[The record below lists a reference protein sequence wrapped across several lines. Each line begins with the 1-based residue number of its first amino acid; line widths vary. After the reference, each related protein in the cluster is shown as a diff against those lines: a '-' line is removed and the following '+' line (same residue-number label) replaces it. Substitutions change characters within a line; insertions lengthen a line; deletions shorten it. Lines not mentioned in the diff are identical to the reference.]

1 MKKSLLLAA
10 AVLVAASA
18 LQAKTA
24 EELRIYLNPGH
35 GSFTSEDRPMNTIA
49 HPTTTSLKDTLGF
62 YEGRGTLPRSLYI
75 GHSLQQMGV
84 KKENIV
90 FSRTANGPWP
100 HTEEEKI
107 KYNRSLAEICEE
119 VEAGNFDMFVA
130 SHSDGNNNTLVNY
143 STYLYRGTDASDYV
157 SGSKAMAETNF
168 PYHFMDEVEPLSR
181 TTAYIRGDISF
192 YGSSSTAT
200 RSNGKSYTGY
210 LGVLK
215 HGTPGYLLE
224 GFFHSYPPARHR
236 ALNFDYDR
244 HEGLREA
251 RGIGA
256 YFGLPTL
263 KTGAI
268 LGTVKDAVE
277 VMNHSLYTYRA
288 GTDDQFVPLNGA
300 TVKLM
305 KDGNEVATYTTDQE
319 WNGVFSFFD
328 VAPGTYQLVASHPG
342 HATSSPV
349 DITVKANETS
359 YARMHL
365 DVTSLEEY
373 TFTQD
378 AGTTYAA
385 IEGTVMQTLQQ
396 EDNTIVLSHSG
407 KDAHLYVVD
416 NKTKQATAIST
427 EGIYKNETNPGFYN
441 QIGSIALTSDGKLV
455 GVSCVRNSFD
465 DDYVLSGY
473 ERGTMYGYIW
483 DTLDATPHQFF
494 TTQKTGNWYNADM
507 GLAVAV
513 KGSSTSCTVTVPAIT
528 SGDSKNIRF
537 TNVTVVNGTV
547 TKSWNVNA
555 ATTLTGAKMGKYA
568 DGVRFKLAV
577 SPINE
582 GCYVLG
588 SSNGQV
594 VEFPMGSNDNDVPSS
609 YIYLPTTHGVN
620 GAGLSFV
627 NLLGFNVMVAPY
639 GKTSGIKLLDVTK
652 GLNSAKLVKTTNTD
666 VPASSAVATASYNG
680 AGAWVDGMVVNAYLT
695 GDNSIVRFTTDT
707 NIPDPDPD
715 PEPEPSEVLKGIYAY
730 NLNVTNSEEDDAYN
744 FSFVAN
750 NNAREAFL
758 TFYDAATGTE
768 VGSKQLKGIVEG
780 SNTVTVANEE
790 LPGNPGQE
798 LTWAITLKGFPIT
811 EFKRLNDLAQWTY
824 TRVATAVD
832 NNPQSAHFGNIYVND
847 RLATGSTSNGL
858 YIYTPDWIRVNST
871 VISKRSDDLVF
882 RNNLRMGVGGNGNV
896 YVSDWGDP
904 TSGVFVLDPANYSNG
919 FQAFFRN
926 ADGFLNRASNGL
938 LTNAAGVS
946 VASSTP
952 SVWVQ
957 GSGVDTK
964 MYVYN
969 EDMGKNVHRYDIG
982 EAQYWNQ
989 APSFTYNIGTYEA
1002 NGNGNV
1008 VADDEGNI
1016 WVAQT
1021 RFNGQNDTIVP
1032 SLVYVDKN
1040 GNVKYNSGNDYE
1052 IIPGS
1057 GGSGFAV
1064 NKDKTKLVLNTSD
1077 GKLNVYNIVWDA
1089 NKPTLSLSK
1098 VYEYGA
1104 DICYVESNSIKSVY
1118 QMAFDYG
1125 GNLIVAGKKVGIY
1138 AMPSDVNESTT
1149 PAKKSLTVVK
1159 HGRAGERGDVNL
1171 DGDVDITDI
1180 NIIVK
1185 ILLGQDNASNYGG
1198 RADVNADTS
1207 VDVTDIN
1214 AIVQI
1219 LLND

>member
-10 AVLVAASA
+10 AALVAASA

-35 GSFTSEDRPMNTIA
+35 GSFTSNDRPMNTIA

-75 GHSLQQMGV
+75 GHTLQEMGV

-90 FSRTANGPWP
+90 FSRTKNGPWP
-100 HTEEEKI
+100 TNSESST
-107 KYNRSLAEICEE
+107 KYNRGLSEICEE

-130 SHSDGNNNTLVNY
+130 SHSDGSNDKTANY
-143 STYLYRGTDASDYV
+143 STYLYRGTDASDYA
-157 SGSKAMAETNF
+157 SGSKAMAQANH
-168 PYHFMDEVEPLSR
+168 PYHLATGIENYSR
-181 TTAYIRGDISF
+181 TASNIRGDISF

-359 YARMHL
+359 YAKMHL

-441 QIGSIALTSDGKLV
+441 QIGSIALTQDGKLV
-455 GVSCVRNSFD
+455 SVSSVRNSSD
-465 DDYVLSGY
+465 DSQVDVADGY
-473 ERGTMYGYIW
+473 ERGTLYSYIW
-483 DTLDATPHQFF
+483 DSLDATPRQFF
-494 TTQKTGNWYNADM
+494 TTQHSGNYYNADM
-507 GLAVAV
+507 GYAVAV
-513 KGSSTSCTVTVPAIT
+513 NGSSTLCTVAIT
-528 SGDSKNIRF
+528 AVTSSSSRAIRF
-537 TNVTVVNGTV
+537 TNVTVANGTV
-547 TKSWNVNA
+547 TKTWHANTNA
-555 ATTLTGAKMGKYA
+555 EFSGTTMGDVAAGARLA
-568 DGVRFKLAV
+568 LAV
-577 SPINE
+577 SPNNSKNYI
-582 GCYVLG
+582 LG
-588 SSNGQV
+588 SSNGKV
-594 VEFPMGSNDNDVPSS
+594 AEFEMPTVAAGVPTA
-609 YIYLPTTHGVN
+609 YTYLPTTHGVN

-627 NLLGFNVMVAPY
+627 NLSGFHVMVAPY
-639 GKTSGIKLLDVTK
+639 GKTSGIKLLDVSD
-652 GLNSAKLVKTTNTD
+652 GLNNAKLVKTTNTD

-730 NLNVTNSEEDDAYN
+730 NLNVTNSDEDDAYN

-780 SNTVTVANEE
+780 CNTVTVANEE

-811 EFKRLNDLAQWTY
+811 EFKRLNSDTNWSY
-824 TRVATAVD
+824 TNASVAVD
-832 NNPQSAHFGNIYVND
+832 NLPESPHFGNIYVD
-847 RLATGSTSNGL
+847 EWTTQRLSDKNGL
-858 YIYTPDWIRVNST
+858 YIYNPDWTRVNST
-871 VISKRSDDLVF
+871 AINKRSDGYEF
-882 RNNLRMGVGGNGNV
+882 NKNLRITVGGNGKV
-896 YVSDWGDP
+896 YVPDFGDAQ
-904 TSGVFVLDPANYSNG
+904 SGVFMLDPANYSAG
-919 FQAFFRN
+919 FQTFFRN
-926 ADGFLNRASNGL
+926 ADGPLTRTSTGL
-938 LTNAAGVS
+938 LTNAAGAG
-946 VASSTP
+946 VAGSSP

-957 GSGVDTK
+957 GTGANTR

-969 EDMGKNVHRYDIG
+969 EDLSPKNNVHRYDIG

-989 APSFTYNIGTYEA
+989 APSFTYNISSYEA

-1016 WVAQT
+1016 WVSQN
-1021 RFNGQNDTIVP
+1021 RSSGQNTSNAA
-1032 SLVYVDKN
+1032 SLLYVDKN
-1040 GNVKYNSGNDYE
+1040 GTVQYKSFNDAS

-1057 GGSGFAV
+1057 PGGGFAIS
-1064 NKDKTKLVLNTSD
+1064 KDKSKLVLHTGAGNLRLFNVIWNGNT
-1077 GKLNVYNIVWDA
+1077 
-1089 NKPTLSLSK
+1089 PTL
-1098 VYEYGA
+1098 A
-1104 DICYVESNSIKSVY
+1104 KSVDYTCNVQDGGGNVY

-1125 GNLIVAGKKVGIY
+1125 GNLIVAGKNVGIY

-1159 HGRAGERGDVNL
+1159 RGRAGEPGDVNL

-1185 ILLGQDNASNYGG
+1185 ILLGKDNASNYGG
-1198 RADVNADTS
+1198 RADVNSDNS
-1207 VDVTDIN
+1207 VDVIDIN
-1214 AIVQI
+1214 AIMQI
-1219 LLND
+1219 LLSD